1 LNLALDIALT
11 HLRSRKR
18 QTLVSVLGVAMGVGF
33 FIAITALM
41 QGFQEDFV
49 RRVIDNSPHI
59 TMKDDYRDPPRQPVE
74 LVYAPAAI
82 QLRGV
87 KPKTEIRGI
96 RRAGQ
101 IMESLR
107 DWQGLTVSQVLQ
119 GQGFLRYGSKE
130 RSSTITGIE
139 PDRERL
145 VTRLDKDIV
154 AGSIESLKTA
164 ANGIILGKGLA
175 RRLAVEMNDT
185 ITVTSP
191 IGVIMKM
198 KVVGLSHTGVIAFD
212 ETSAYVLLKK
222 NQVLQGK
229 TNIVNQIR
237 MRTDDVNTAR
247 AIAAKVEERFDYRT
261 ESWDE
266 ANEGVFGVFVIQN
279 MIMYSVTG
287 AILIV
292 ACFGIFNIISTVIF
306 EKTRDIAILKSMGFA
321 EGDVRAIFLLEGL
334 ALGVIGAG
342 LGCALGLGLT
352 YLLSIVRFQAVG
364 LVEIQK
370 FILKWSIWHYAIA
383 SSIAMGS
390 AMAAAY
396 IPSRRASKV
405 NPVEIVRGAA

>member
-1 LNLALDIALT
+1 MPLALDIALT

-33 FIAITALM
+33 FVAITALM
-41 QGFQEDFV
+41 QGFQQDFV
-49 RRVIDNSPHI
+49 RRVNDNSPHI
-59 TMKDDYRDPPRQPVE
+59 TMKDEYREPPRQPAE
-74 LVYAPAAI
+74 IVYAGGAI
-82 QLRGV
+82 KLRGV

-101 IMESLR
+101 IMEAVR
-107 DWQGLTVSQVLQ
+107 AWQGLTVSQVLQ

-130 RSSTITGIE
+130 RSATITGIE

-145 VTRLDKDIV
+145 VTKLDKDIV
-154 AGSIESLKTA
+154 AGSVDALKTT

-175 RRLAVEMNDT
+175 TRLAVGLGDN
-185 ITVTSP
+185 INVTSP
-191 IGVIMKM
+191 TGVIMLM

-212 ETSAYVLLKK
+212 DVNAYVLLKK
-222 NQVLQGK
+222 NQILQGK

-237 MRTDDVNTAR
+237 MRTDDVNAAR
-247 AIAAKVEERFDYRT
+247 ALAAKIEARFGYRT

-266 ANEGVFGVFVIQN
+266 ANEGVFGIFVIQN

-287 AILIV
+287 AILVV

-306 EKTRDIAILKSMGFA
+306 EKTRDIAILKSIGFA
-321 EGDVRAIFLLEGL
+321 ERDIRAIFLLEGL

-352 YLLSIVRFQAVG
+352 YLLSIVRFHATG
-364 LVEIQK
+364 LVEVQK

-383 SSIAMGS
+383 SSIAMVS

-396 IPSRRASKV
+396 LPSRRAAKV

>member
-1 LNLALDIALT
+1 MNLALDIALT

-33 FIAITALM
+33 FIAIAALM

-59 TMKDDYRDPPRQPVE
+59 TMKDEYREAPRQPAE
-74 LVYAPAAI
+74 IAFAGAAI

-101 IMESLR
+101 IMEALTAWR
-107 DWQGLTVSQVLQ
+107 GLTVSQVLQ

-130 RSSTITGIE
+130 RSATIVGIE

-154 AGSIESLKTA
+154 AGSIDALKTS

-175 RRLAVEMNDT
+175 RRLAVELNDT

-191 IGVIMKM
+191 TGVIMKM
-198 KVVGLSHTGVIAFD
+198 KVVGFSHTGVIAFD
-212 ETSAYVLLKK
+212 EVNAYVLLKK
-222 NQVLQGK
+222 NQILQGK
-229 TNIVNQIR
+229 TNIVNNIR
-237 MRTDDVNTAR
+237 MRTDDVNGAR
-247 AIAAKVEERFDYRT
+247 AVAGTVEARFGYRT

-266 ANEGVFGVFVIQN
+266 ANEGVFGIFVIQN
-279 MIMYSVTG
+279 MIMYSVTA

-321 EGDVRAIFLLEGL
+321 EGDIRRIFLLEGL
-334 ALGVIGAG
+334 ALGAIGAV
-342 LGCALGLGLT
+342 LGCLLGLGLT
-352 YLLSIVRFQAVG
+352 TLLSVVRFKATG
-364 LVEIQK
+364 LVEVQQ
-370 FILKWSIWHYAIA
+370 FVLKWTVWHYAIA
-383 SSIAMGS
+383 SGIAMVS
-390 AMAAAY
+390 AVAAAY
-396 IPSRRASKV
+396 IPSRRAAKV

>member
-1 LNLALDIALT
+1 MNLALDIAIT

-33 FIAITALM
+33 FIAIAALM

-59 TMKDDYRDPPRQPVE
+59 TMKDEYRDAPRQPVE
-74 LVYAPAAI
+74 IAFAGAAI

-87 KPKTEIRGI
+87 KPKTENRGI

-101 IMESLR
+101 IMEALALWR
-107 DWQGLTVSQVLQ
+107 GLTVSQVLQ

-130 RSSTITGIE
+130 RSATIVGIE

-154 AGSIESLKTA
+154 AGSIDALKTS

-175 RRLAVEMNDT
+175 RRLAVELNDT

-191 IGVIMKM
+191 TGIILKM

-212 ETSAYVLLKK
+212 EVNAYVLLKK
-222 NQVLQGK
+222 NQILQGK
-229 TNIVNQIR
+229 TNIVNNIR
-237 MRTDDVNTAR
+237 MRTDDINGAR
-247 AIAAKVEERFDYRT
+247 VVAATIESRFGYRT

-266 ANEGVFGVFVIQN
+266 ANEGVFGIFVIQN
-279 MIMYSVTG
+279 MIMYSVTA

-321 EGDVRAIFLLEGL
+321 EGDIRRIFLLEGL
-334 ALGVIGAG
+334 ALGAIGAV
-342 LGCALGLGLT
+342 LGCLLGLGLT
-352 YLLSIVRFQAVG
+352 TLLSVVRFKATG
-364 LVEIQK
+364 LVEVQQ
-370 FILKWSIWHYAIA
+370 FVLKWTVWHYVIA
-383 SSIAMGS
+383 SGIAMVS
-390 AMAAAY
+390 AVAAAY
-396 IPSRRASKV
+396 IPSRRAAKV

>member
-1 LNLALDIALT
+1 MNLALDIALT
-11 HLRSRKR
+11 HLLSRKR

-59 TMKDDYRDPPRQPVE
+59 TMKDEYRDPPRQPVE
-74 LVYAPAAI
+74 VAYAGAAI

-101 IMESLR
+101 IMEALQA
-107 DWQGLTVSQVLQ
+107 WQGLTVSQVLQ

-154 AGSIESLKTA
+154 AGSIDALKTA

-229 TNIVNQIR
+229 TNIVNQVR

-247 AIAAKVEERFDYRT
+247 AIAAKVEARFDYRT

-321 EGDVRAIFLLEGL
+321 EGDIRAIFLLEGL

-352 YLLSIVRFQAVG
+352 YLLSVVRFQAVG

>member
-1 LNLALDIALT
+1 MNLALDIALT

-59 TMKDDYRDPPRQPVE
+59 TMKDEYRAPPRQPAE
-74 LVYAPAAI
+74 IAHAGAAI

-101 IMESLR
+101 IMEALAA
-107 DWQGLTVSQVLQ
+107 WQGLAVSQVLQ

-130 RSSTITGIE
+130 RSATITGIE

-154 AGSIESLKTA
+154 AGSIEALKTA

-247 AIAAKVEERFDYRT
+247 AIAAKVEARFEYRT

-306 EKTRDIAILKSMGFA
+306 EKTRDIAIMKSMGFA
-321 EGDVRAIFLLEGL
+321 EGDVRTIFLLEGL
-334 ALGVIGAG
+334 ALGVIGAA

-352 YLLSIVRFQAVG
+352 YILSIVRFQAVG

-370 FILKWSIWHYAIA
+370 FILKWSIWHYVIA
-383 SSIAMGS
+383 STIAVGS
-390 AMAAAY
+390 AVAAAY
-396 IPSRRASKV
+396 LPSRRAAKV